1 MKHWTLA
8 AAALLLGGCSS
19 RGCTSGPTR
28 PDAAVAARRP
38 APSRPPPAADP
49 VATVG
54 QALIDFESQVV
65 WPDAS
70 APLTGGRDAWAT
82 AVRQSH
88 TPQEL
93 AATVV
98 QLERAIGDG
107 RMVEAWAAR
116 REAWVASLVSPTP
129 AALARA
135 VRALGESVREGHVQ
149 ARWADKRGPWVERL
163 DSVR

>member
-8 AAALLLGGCSS
+8 VAALLLGGCSS
-19 RGCTSGPTR
+19 RGCTAGPAR
-28 PDAAVAARRP
+28 PDAAAARRP
-38 APSRPPPAADP
+38 APTRPPPAGDP

-54 QALIDFESQVV
+54 QALLDFETQVV

-70 APLTGGRDAWAT
+70 APLTGGREAWAT
-82 AVRQSH
+82 AVRQSR

-98 QLERAIGDG
+98 QLERAIGDDG
-107 RMVEAWAAR
+107 MAEAWAAR
-116 REAWVASLVSPTP
+116 RDAWVASLVSPTP

-135 VRALGESVREGHVQ
+135 VRTLGESVRAGHVQ
-149 ARWADKRGPWVERL
+149 ARWADKHGPWNERL
-163 DSVR
+163 DAVR